1 MKLRTPLLLGAA
13 ATALVV
19 GVAGPASAAD
29 TATTFML
36 TGGDLSVAP
45 AASAALGSAATGAA
59 STSGSLGANSVTDA
73 RGGTVGWT
81 VSAASAGFTGPGST
95 HSTGVSYTSGAVT
108 NTGTVTVVGSS
119 PASIASAATV
129 VAGTAVS
136 GNNTASWT
144 PSLTVALPA
153 DALAG
158 AYTGTVTTSVA

>member
-73 RGGTVGWT
+73 RGGT